1 MYMHVHE
8 MYMYMYMHCT
18 CTVHWN
24 GSVSTVRAVYNMYLK
39 GAVLLDYNV
48 ARLQVLQKNGQRE
61 GGSEQGR
68 EREIE

>member
-1 MYMHVHE
+1 M
-8 MYMYMYMHCT
+8 
-18 CTVHWN
+18 
-24 GSVSTVRAVYNMYLK
+24 STVRAVYNMYLK